1 MEYIE
6 ITGVNNLTAVAS
18 QLNAL
23 SFYTD
28 SYEFLLAN
36 DMIIYG
42 YFKDSSTEYGL
53 GNLFV
58 FGKTIRPNE
67 IVPFPSNSI
76 FAKLKQYGSRSKYKG
91 LLNYKGEI
99 ILPNIYDEIHLFVYN
114 RLLIEKNGK
123 FGVIDTDGKVLAEPK
138 YDQIVDAW
146 EYTIGF
152 ALNGKVG
159 FMDINCNII
168 IEPKYCLDSIN
179 NNFHDGLIV
188 VSEIIDGF
196 KCQYCIDHYG
206 FIHGNIANI
215 TLEVDYEPPYE
226 DYINNNNES
235 SDPLD
240 AYDGDLD
247 ALWNTD

>member
-1 MEYIE
+1 MEYVE
-6 ITGVNNLTAVAS
+6 IDTTTNLKDTID
-18 QLNAL
+18 QLNSL

-28 SYEFLLAN
+28 SYEFLLADN
-36 DMIIYG
+36 LVIYG

-67 IVPFPSNSI
+67 IVPSPSKSI
-76 FAKLKQYGSRSKYKG
+76 FAKLKQYGSSSKYKG

-99 ILPNIYDEIHLFVYN
+99 ILPNIYDGIHLFAYN

-152 ALNGKVG
+152 VLNGKVG

-168 IEPKYCLDSIN
+168 IEPKYCLDSID
-179 NNFHDGLIV
+179 NNFHDGLVV
-188 VSEIIDGF
+188 VSEIIDEF
-196 KCQYCIDHYG
+196 KYQYCIDHYG
-206 FIHGNIANI
+206 LIHGNIENI
-215 TLEVDYEPPYE
+215 TPEVDYEPPYE
-226 DYINNNNES
+226 DYINNNEY

-240 AYDGDLD
+240 AYDGDSD
-247 ALWNTD
+247 ARWNTD

>member
-6 ITGVNNLTAVAS
+6 IAGVHNLTAIAN
-18 QLNAL
+18 QLNAQ

-28 SYEFLLAN
+28 SYEFLMAN

-42 YFKDSSTEYGL
+42 YFKDSSIEYGL

-67 IVPFPSNSI
+67 TVPSPSKSI
-76 FAKLKQYGSRSKYKG
+76 FAKLKQYGSSSKYKG

-99 ILPNIYDEIHLFVYN
+99 ILPNIYDDIHLFAYN

-138 YDQIVDAW
+138 YDQIVDTW

-152 ALNGKVG
+152 VLNGKVG

-168 IEPKYCLDSIN
+168 IEPKYCLE
-179 NNFHDGLIV
+179 IV
-188 VSEIIDGF
+188 
-196 KCQYCIDHYG
+196 
-206 FIHGNIANI
+206 
-215 TLEVDYEPPYE
+215 
-226 DYINNNNES
+226 
-235 SDPLD
+235 
-240 AYDGDLD
+240 
-247 ALWNTD
+247 

>member
-6 ITGVNNLTAVAS
+6 INGAINLTDVANH
-18 QLNAL
+18 LNAL

-28 SYEFLLAN
+28 SYEFLLAK
-36 DMIIYG
+36 DMVIYG

-58 FGKTIRPNE
+58 FGKTIKPNE
-67 IVPFPSNSI
+67 IVPSPSNSI
-76 FAKLKQYGSRSKYKG
+76 FAKLKQYGSSSKYKG

-99 ILPNIYDEIHLFVYN
+99 ILPNIYDGIYLFAYN

-146 EYTIGF
+146 EYTIGVVF
-152 ALNGKVG
+152 NDKVG
-159 FMDINCNII
+159 FMDVNCNII
-168 IEPKYCLDSIN
+168 VEPKYCLDSID

-188 VSEIIDGF
+188 VSEIIDES
-196 KCQYCIDHYG
+196 KYQYCIDHYG
-206 FIHGNIANI
+206 LIHGNIENI
-215 TLEVDYEPPYE
+215 TPEADYEPPYE
-226 DYINNNNES
+226 DHINNNEYT
-235 SDPLD
+235 DPLD
-240 AYDGDLD
+240 AYDGDSD
-247 ALWNTD
+247 ARWNTD

>member
-6 ITGVNNLTAVAS
+6 ITGGKNLTAVAS

-23 SFYTD
+23 SFFTD
-28 SYEFLLAN
+28 SYEFLLADN
-36 DMIIYG
+36 LVIYG

-53 GNLFV
+53 GNLYV

-67 IVPFPSNSI
+67 IMPFPSNSI
-76 FAKLKQYGSRSKYKG
+76 FAKLKQYGSSSKYKG

-99 ILPNIYDEIHLFVYN
+99 ILPNIYDEIHLFAYN

-123 FGVIDTDGKVLAEPK
+123 FGVIDTAGKILAEPK

-146 EYTIGF
+146 EYTIGIV
-152 ALNGKVG
+152 LNGKVG

-168 IEPKYCLDSIN
+168 IEPKFCLDSID
-179 NNFHDGLIV
+179 NNFHNGLIV
-188 VSEIIDGF
+188 VSEIIDEF
-196 KCQYCIDHYG
+196 KYQYCIDHYG
-206 FIHGNIANI
+206 LIHGNIENI
-215 TLEVDYEPPYE
+215 TPEMDYEPSYG
-226 DYINNNNES
+226 DDINNNEH

-240 AYDGDLD
+240 TCDEDSD
-247 ALWNTD
+247 ARWNTD